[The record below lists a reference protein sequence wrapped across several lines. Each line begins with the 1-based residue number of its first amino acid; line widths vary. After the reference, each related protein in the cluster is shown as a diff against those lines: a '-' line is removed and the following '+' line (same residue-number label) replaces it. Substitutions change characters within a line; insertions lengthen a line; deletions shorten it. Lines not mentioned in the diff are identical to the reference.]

1 MPLYQLDNSTAPGHV
16 RVDLYDNF
24 SFVPHLH
31 KDFEFVYVLEGT
43 LDVCLRARTETAAAG
58 DLALIFPNEIHAY
71 ATPERSR
78 SLVCVF
84 SGDYVGAFVREV
96 AGKQGERSVFQTTP
110 GLRGFL
116 EECYLGPN
124 AADKFSLKA
133 SFYAIC
139 AQYLRQIPLAAGAG
153 RHDSLLCQLLAYVE
167 ERFRDDISLGSA
179 AAAIGYSPNYLSR
192 FFHAA
197 IGMHFRRYLNQYRVQ
212 YACQLLE
219 ENAYS
224 VTQIALEC
232 GFQNIRSFNRAFLEI
247 MGYPPTCHARQAA
260 PER

>member
-16 RVDLYDNF
+16 RVDLYDDF

-43 LDVCLRARTETAAAG
+43 MDVCLRERRETAAAG

-96 AGKQGERSVFQTTP
+96 AGKQGQRTVFQATP
-110 GLRGFL
+110 GLRAFL
-116 EECYLGPN
+116 EECYLGPKT
-124 AADKFSLKA
+124 ADRFSLKA
-133 SFYAIC
+133 SFYAVC
-139 AQYLRQIPLAAGAG
+139 AQYLRQVPLAACIC
-153 RHDSLLCQLLAYVE
+153 RHDDLLCQLLAYVE
-167 ERFRDDISLGSA
+167 ERFREDISLNSA

-197 IGMHFRRYLNQYRVQ
+197 VGMHFRRFLNQYRVQ
-212 YACQLLE
+212 YACHLLE

-247 MGYPPTCHARQAA
+247 MGHPPTRSAGRTPSAR
-260 PER
+260 